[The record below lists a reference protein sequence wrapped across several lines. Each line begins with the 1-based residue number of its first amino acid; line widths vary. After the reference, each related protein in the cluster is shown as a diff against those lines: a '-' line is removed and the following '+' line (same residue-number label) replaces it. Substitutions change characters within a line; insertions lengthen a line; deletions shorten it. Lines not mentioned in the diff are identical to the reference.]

1 MGLEEE
7 VVAVFID
14 LAWRKAEFIDRRS
27 TIIVWWIVCDDISS
41 TSGACVYQTKGPVV
55 TWLVNVGTYFYGWMD
70 YVC

>member
-27 TIIVWWIVCDDISS
+27 TIIVWWIFD
-41 TSGACVYQTKGPVV
+41 Q
-55 TWLVNVGTYFYGWMD
+55 
-70 YVC
+70 